1 MKAKITAI
9 AILGVVTLL
18 VLGYA
23 IHLSLSGPTVQNAT
37 VKSEYGEAIKI
48 TAKDVFGDEKVNNF
62 KVDTSSVSNQDGK
75 EYPAIGTYNVKVTY
89 NTATGTGS
97 DTIKVLVRDT
107 KGPTFK
113 TAPKKI
119 YVDLYDSEY
128 DFSEDF
134 EAEDVSGAKL
144 TFDTEKVDFETD
156 GTYDATVTAKDK
168 HDNTTTKDFKVIV
181 GTGGTEEEAT
191 DEEETTDESSTKK
204 SKKDDSEEE
213 TTEETT
219 TSTTQD
225 TTTYYQPTYTAPSY
239 TPWVLDSTGGYY
251 DDYGNYYPGTTN
263 NQTYNTYDSSSNYN
277 YDQSYNNN
285 QTYYD
290 NSSSYS
296 SGGYYDENGNY
307 VSY

>member
-1 MKAKITAI
+1 MKTKITAI
-9 AILGVVTLL
+9 IILGIVTLL
-18 VLGYA
+18 VLIYA
-23 IHLSLSGPTVQNAT
+23 IHLSLSGPSVQNST

-62 KVDTSSVSNQDGK
+62 KVDTSSVSNQEGK
-75 EYPAIGTYNVKVTY
+75 DYPAIGTYNVKVTY
-89 NTATGTGS
+89 NTATGTGTDS
-97 DTIKVLVRDT
+97 IKVLVRDT

-119 YVDLYDSEY
+119 YVDLGQSDY

-134 EAEDVSGAKL
+134 EAKDLSGATL
-144 TFDTEKVDFETD
+144 SFDTSKVDFDTD
-156 GTYDATVTAKDK
+156 GTYDATVTATDK
-168 HDNTTTKDFKVIV
+168 HDNSTEQSFKVIV
-181 GTGGTEEEAT
+181 GTGESQEDLTE
-191 DEEETTDESSTKK
+191 DQEETTTKK
-204 SKKDDSEEE
+204 SKKSKSDSEEE
-213 TTEETT
+213 TTEES
-219 TSTTQD
+219 TSTTTQD
-225 TTTYYQPTYTAPSY
+225 NGTTYYQPTYTTPSY

-263 NQTYNTYDSSSNYN
+263 NQTYNNYDSSSNYN

-290 NSSSYS
+290 NSYS